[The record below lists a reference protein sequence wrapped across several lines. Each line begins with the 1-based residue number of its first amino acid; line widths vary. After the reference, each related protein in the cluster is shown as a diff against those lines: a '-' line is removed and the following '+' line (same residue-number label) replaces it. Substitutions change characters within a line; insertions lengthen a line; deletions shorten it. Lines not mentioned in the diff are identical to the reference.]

1 MKSATIV
8 LLTLCLLLGGCKVLT
23 EQSIPQDS
31 STEQHQQIPPD
42 TDNLV
47 PPGMDYPVPPETPPP
62 AGTDS
67 DAPPP
72 AEGPEGLP
80 TPAL

>member
-1 MKSATIV
+1 MKYLTICI
-8 LLTLCLLLGGCKVLT
+8 LTLCLLLSSCSAVGGNDVPP
-23 EQSIPQDS
+23 ES
-31 STEQHQQIPPD
+31 STQQNEQATPD
-42 TDNLV
+42 ADV
-47 PPGMDYPVPPETPPP
+47 PARPETPPP

-67 DAPPP
+67 NAPPP